1 MANDMHEWILHEG
14 MFGKLERIH
23 LIGGGYVYIGPL
35 VKTTRCHFCS
45 L

>member
-14 MFGKLERIH
+14 MFGKLERIV
-23 LIGGGYVYIGPL
+23 LIGWGFVYIGPL